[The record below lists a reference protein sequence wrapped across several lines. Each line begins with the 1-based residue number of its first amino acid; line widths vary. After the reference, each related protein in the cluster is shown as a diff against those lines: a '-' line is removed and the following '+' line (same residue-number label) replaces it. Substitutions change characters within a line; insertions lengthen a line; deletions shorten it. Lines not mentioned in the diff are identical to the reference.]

1 MNEFGIFIIVLIVF
15 SFCLILLLFIMQIR
29 NERIMR
35 SITSE
40 REAASNKEIYELK
53 EKLTMELLTFQNQVT
68 QSLKG
73 DFTQLN
79 ETTVNRLMNIESKVN
94 ESMLKG
100 METTNKTFASVLEKL
115 ARIDETQQNLQSL
128 SENISNLQSVLTDKK
143 TRGTFGEVELYSI
156 LESVFGANEKRF
168 LKQYKL
174 SSGNIADAVL
184 LAPEPLGKIAIDSKF
199 PLENYNKMYD
209 DNIAL
214 ADQQKARL
222 EFKKDVAKHLKAIA
236 DKYVSDPETAEFAYM
251 FVPAEA
257 VFAEIYGRFDDL
269 IQLSYQYKVYI
280 VSPTTL
286 MAYITAIKAIYL
298 GQERNEKVVL
308 IQQEFA
314 HLAREFSRFES
325 RFEAINKDFDKT
337 YRDLQSVSVTAGK
350 INRRFKQ
357 IEAVELSEAIDVS
370 DDVAQSIQLELDESD
385 ELLDEE
391 E

>member
-156 LESVFGANEKRF
+156 LESVFGTNEKRF

-325 RFEAINKDFDKT
+325 RFEAVNKDFDKT

-357 IEAVELSEAIDVS
+357 IEAVEISEAIDVS
-370 DDVAQSIQLELDESD
+370 DDVVQSMQLELDEGD

>member
-1 MNEFGIFIIVLIVF
+1 MNEFGIFIIVLVIF
-15 SFCLILLLFIMQIR
+15 SFCLIFFLFIMQIR
-29 NERIMR
+29 NERILR
-35 SITSE
+35 TITSE
-40 REAASNKEIYELK
+40 KEAANNKEIYELK
-53 EKLTMELLTFQNQVT
+53 EKLTLELLTFQNQIT

-79 ETTVNRLMNIESKVN
+79 ETTVNRLVNIESKMN

-100 METTNKTFASVLEKL
+100 METTNKTFTSVLEKL

-128 SENISNLQSVLTDKK
+128 SENISNLQNVLTDKK
-143 TRGTFGEVELYSI
+143 TRGTFGEIELYSI

-174 SSGNIADAVL
+174 TSGNIADAVL
-184 LAPEPLGKIAIDSKF
+184 LAPEPLGKIVIDSKF

-209 DNIAL
+209 ENLAL
-214 ADQQKARL
+214 VDQHKARA
-222 EFKKDVAKHLKAIA
+222 EFKKDVAKHLKDIA
-236 DKYVSDPETAEFAYM
+236 EKYVSDPETAEFAYM

-269 IQLSYQYKVYI
+269 IQLSYRYKVYI

-298 GQERNEKVVL
+298 GQERNEKVVQ

-314 HLAREFSRFES
+314 HLAREFSRFEI

-337 YRDLQSVSVTAGK
+337 YKDLQSVSVTAGK

-357 IEAVELSEAIDVS
+357 IEAVELSETIDIS
-370 DDVAQSIQLELDESD
+370 ENGTQTIKLEMEDS
-385 ELLDEE
+385 EE
-391 E
+391 GFGVEE